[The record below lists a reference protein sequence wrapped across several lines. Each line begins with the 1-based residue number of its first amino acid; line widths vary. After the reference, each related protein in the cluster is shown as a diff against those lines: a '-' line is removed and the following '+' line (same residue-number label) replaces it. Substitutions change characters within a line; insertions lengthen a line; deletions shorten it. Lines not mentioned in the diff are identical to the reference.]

1 MSSER
6 SRADE
11 ARSARLLLGFD
22 MPADALTAEML
33 HSRAVRS
40 AVRSRRPPSPP
51 HRFLQRVQRKLGGL
65 EYERAVAEPM
75 QAARLDALGAR
86 AAGTPRFLV
95 RVDEFPHYLAWDEP
109 ERYGTERFRRFHEL
123 MATAGVP
130 YLIAVPPRVSHAP
143 LDPQQSR
150 WRPPEDAEREL
161 LAKLPGEG
169 VTFALHGLDH
179 RTRFSSPRRHSE
191 LSGLDRHATET
202 LIDTGLQELAALGIS
217 TEVFVAPYNRFDV
230 AQYDVLASRFAVVC
244 GGPES
249 VGLIGFQRTP
259 LWRGETVYLPSYHPL
274 YGHAHEVLPAA
285 QRLIERRMALWAP
298 IALHW
303 GWEADEDWTA
313 LERLLAAIAPYAAPW
328 HDFLA
333 AVHASAGPTARSGAP
348 ASGRARA

>member
-1 MSSER
+1 VSER
-6 SRADE
+6 AHTDE
-11 ARSARLLLGFD
+11 TRSARLLFGFEA
-22 MPADALTAEML
+22 PGEVPEVELRRFL
-33 HSRAVRS
+33 RSRAVRS
-40 AVRSRRPPSPP
+40 AVRSRRPPSAP

-65 EYERAVAEPM
+65 EYERAVAEPL
-75 QAARLDALGAR
+75 QAARRAARGER

-109 ERYGTERFRRFHEL
+109 TRYGTERYRRFHEL
-123 MATAGVP
+123 MAGAGVP

-143 LDPQQSR
+143 LDPHVDR
-150 WRPPEDAEREL
+150 WRAPDEAERAL
-161 LAKLPGEG
+161 LAALPSEG
-169 VTFALHGLDH
+169 VSFALHGLDH

-191 LSGLDRHATET
+191 LCGLDLRATEK

-230 AQYDVLASRFAVVC
+230 AQYEVLASRFAVVC

-249 VGLIGFQRTP
+249 VGLLGFQRSP
-259 LWRGETVYLPSYHPL
+259 LWRGEAVYLPSYHPL

-285 QRLIERRMALWAP
+285 QRLIERRMGLWAP

-313 LERLLAAIAPYAAPW
+313 LERLLATIAPHTAHW
-328 HDFLA
+328 DEFLA
-333 AVHASAGPTARSGAP
+333 AVHASGRPDASLSSTA
-348 ASGRARA
+348 